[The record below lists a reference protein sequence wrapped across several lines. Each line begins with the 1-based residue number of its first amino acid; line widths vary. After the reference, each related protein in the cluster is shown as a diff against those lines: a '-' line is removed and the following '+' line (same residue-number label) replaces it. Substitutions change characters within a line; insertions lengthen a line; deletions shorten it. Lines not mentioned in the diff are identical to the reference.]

1 MEKIGKLRRSS
12 TPKAGMVYW
21 MAFSNPTRVVKPGHR
36 VDVVI
41 GSFRANKLIVES
53 GMPPTC
59 LSSSIDLTGSIRG
72 TLGHRSSAS
81 MPAATPSWPS

>member
-41 GSFRANKLIVES
+41 GSFRANKLIVE
-53 GMPPTC
+53 
-59 LSSSIDLTGSIRG
+59 
-72 TLGHRSSAS
+72 
-81 MPAATPSWPS
+81 